1 MNTKG
6 NKKPNRLSR
15 SKTPKMAIRK
25 GPKDDDKVD
34 EKIHDEVCS
43 QSTPPIQSNQSR
55 GVTEVFLK

>member
-15 SKTPKMAIRK
+15 SKTPKMPIRK
-25 GPKDDDKVD
+25 GPKDDENVD
-34 EKIHDEVCS
+34 EKLHDEICS
-43 QSTPPIQSNQSR
+43 QSTPPIPLNQSR